1 LKIIALVQ
9 ARMGS
14 TRLPGK
20 VMKTVVNSPVIELLL
35 KRLSL
40 SKRINQIILAT
51 SQNPENGALVEHV
64 SNLGFTVF
72 QGNENDVLDRFYQ
85 ASKIYQGDII
95 VRITG
100 DCPFVD
106 PVLVDSIIDKF
117 IEGQFDYFTNT
128 LPPTFPDGL
137 DVEVFSFEVLEKA
150 TIESS
155 KSTEREHV
163 TPYLR
168 NSNGI
173 KKGNYISDSDYS
185 NLRWTLD
192 EYSDLEFIN
201 EVFEKFKPN
210 IHFSWKEILKL
221 IHESP
226 GLNLLNQH
234 IMRNEGYLTSKL
246 NEIELR
252 KNVDFTLSNQYRAS
266 IHHLIP
272 GGSHTYSKGDDQFPI
287 LSPAAIDF
295 GKGSHIWDVDGNEY
309 LDCSM
314 GLTSIS
320 LGHAYPSVVNAVAS
334 ELQRGVNF
342 QRPSILEK
350 EMAEKF
356 LEIVPQHDMIKFAK
370 NGSIVTTAAVK
381 LARAFTGRKLVA
393 FPGDHPFYSY
403 DDWFIGTTACSKGV
417 PDEFSELSVKF
428 KSCNIESLKQLFEQH
443 PGQIACV
450 ITEPEKST
458 CTGCNCGQSPE
469 VFLKEA
475 IELAHKNGALFIID
489 EMVTGFKTDFPGS
502 MTKYGLKP
510 DMATWGKGIANG
522 FSFCALTGTK
532 EIMELGGIN
541 RPGEEKVFLIST
553 THGGETHALSAA
565 MTTIKEFQESN
576 VISHIHTLNK
586 LLASL
591 CKKLTNDIGLSNNI
605 DVIECEWMPTFIF
618 RNAEGEVCQGFRTL
632 FMQEMIRNGVLFQG
646 IFTSCYS
653 HTEDDIYY
661 FIKAFEASLKVYQKA
676 LKEGFRSYL
685 VGEPAKAV
693 FRRVL

>member
-72 QGNENDVLDRFYQ
+72 QGDENDVLDRFYQ
-85 ASKIYQGDII
+85 ASKICQGDII

-137 DVEVFSFEVLEKA
+137 DVEVFSFEALKKV
-150 TIESS
+150 TIEST

-168 NSNGI
+168 NSNSI
-173 KKGNYISDSDYS
+173 KKGNYTSDSDYS

-201 EVFEKFKPN
+201 EVFENFKPN

-221 IHESP
+221 IQEKPS
-226 GLNLLNQH
+226 LKLLNQH

-252 KNVDFTLSNQYRAS
+252 NNVDFTLSNQYRAS
-266 IHHLIP
+266 IHRLIP

-295 GKGSHIWDVDGNEY
+295 GKGSHVWDIDGNEY

-314 GLTSIS
+314 GLTSVS
-320 LGHAYPSVVNAVAS
+320 LGHAYPSVVNAVAF

-350 EMAEKF
+350 EMGEKF
-356 LEIVPQHDMIKFAK
+356 LELVPQHDMIKFAK

-381 LARAFTGRKLVA
+381 LARAYTGRKLVA

-403 DDWFIGTTACSKGV
+403 DDWFIGTTACNKGV
-417 PDEFSELSVKF
+417 PDEFAELSVTF

-489 EMVTGFKTDFPGS
+489 EMVTGFKTDFPGA
-502 MTKYGLKP
+502 MTKFGLKP

-553 THGGETHALSAA
+553 THGGETHTLSAA
-565 MTTIKEFQESN
+565 MTTIKEFQENN

-591 CKKLTNDIGLSNNI
+591 CKKLTNDLGLSNNI

-618 RNAEGEVCQGFRTL
+618 RNADGEVCQGFRTL

-646 IFTSCYS
+646 IFTSCFS

-661 FIKAFEASLKVYQKA
+661 FIKAFDASLKVYQNA
-676 LKEGFRSYL
+676 LKEGFKNYL

-693 FRRVL
+693 FRKVL

>member
-1 LKIIALVQ
+1 
-9 ARMGS
+9 MGS

-20 VMKTVVNSPVIELLL
+20 VMKKVVDSPVIELLL
-35 KRLSL
+35 NRLSQTE
-40 SKRINQIILAT
+40 RIDQVILAT
-51 SQNPENGALVEHV
+51 SQSPENISLVEHV
-64 SNLGFTVF
+64 SKLGYSVF
-72 QGNENDVLDRFYQ
+72 QGDEKDVLGRFYE
-85 ASKIYQGDII
+85 ASKKYQGDII

-100 DCPFVD
+100 DCPLVD
-106 PVLVDSIIDKF
+106 PVLVDSIIDEF
-117 IEGQFDYFTNT
+117 IKGHFDYYTNT

-137 DVEVFSFEVLEKA
+137 DVEIFTFEALEKA
-150 TIESS
+150 NNEST

-168 NSNGI
+168 NSNSF

-192 EYSDLEFIN
+192 EYSDLEFIRG
-201 EVFEKFKPN
+201 VFENFQPN
-210 IHFSWKEILKL
+210 IYFSWSEVLKL
-221 IHESP
+221 IQKYPS
-226 GLNLLNQH
+226 LNLFNQH
-234 IMRNEGYLTSKL
+234 IMRNEGYLVSKM

-252 KNVDFTLSNQYRAS
+252 NNVDFTLSNQYRSS
-266 IHHLIP
+266 IHNLIP
-272 GGSHTYSKGDDQFPI
+272 GGAHTYSKGDDQFPI
-287 LSPAAIDF
+287 LSPAAIDY
-295 GKGSHIWDVDGNEY
+295 GKGSHLWDIDGNEY

-314 GLTSIS
+314 GLTSVS
-320 LGHAYPSVVNAVAS
+320 LGHAYPSVVNAVTL

-350 EMAEKF
+350 EMAERF
-356 LEIVPQHDMIKFAK
+356 LDLVPQHDMIKFAK

-393 FPGDHPFYSY
+393 FPVDHPFYSY
-403 DDWFIGTTACSKGV
+403 DDWFIGSTACNKGV
-417 PDEFSELSVKF
+417 PEEFSSLSVTF
-428 KSCNIESLKQLFEQH
+428 KSYDLNSLKELFEKY
-443 PGQIACV
+443 PNQISCI
-450 ITEPEKST
+450 ITEPEKSVYPAYLGDKF
-458 CTGCNCGQSPE
+458 CPRD
-469 VFLKEA
+469 FLKNA
-475 IELAHKNGALFIID
+475 IELCHANGALFIAD
-489 EMVTGFKTDFPGS
+489 EMVTGFKTAFPGTIS
-502 MTKYGLKP
+502 KWNLKP

-565 MTTIKEFQESN
+565 LATIKVFQEN
-576 VISHIHTLNK
+576 DVISHIHTLNK
-586 LLASL
+586 LLARS
-591 CKKLTNDIGLSNNI
+591 CKKLTIDFGLSNNI

-618 RNAEGEVCQGFRTL
+618 KNEKGEVCQGFRTL

-646 IFTSCYS
+646 IFVSCFS

-661 FIKAFEASLKVYQKA
+661 FVKAFEASLKVYQKA
-676 LKEGFRSYL
+676 LKDGISNFL

-693 FRRVL
+693 FRKVL